1 MVPGQPWWPHRNPHL
16 ERHHSMTTEAVTLE
30 LDPRKIM
37 GKKVKRLRLEGI
49 IPVHLYGQGVESRS
63 LQCSAPKLIKVLS
76 RAGGNTPI
84 TITISGES
92 GSQLAFA
99 REIQW
104 DPIRDSLTHVDFL
117 VAEATRLVS
126 AQVPIVLIGESSGA
140 RASGG
145 TIMQQLRTVDVEAL
159 PLEMPAQVEVDLTVL
174 TEAAGVIRAG
184 DLAFAANVNLLT
196 DPDEVVV
203 RIEAARVE
211 VDVVSEEAEV
221 EEADEAGSE
230 ETPT

>member
-1 MVPGQPWWPHRNPHL
+1 
-16 ERHHSMTTEAVTLE
+16 MTTEAITLE
-30 LDPRKIM
+30 LDPRAIM
-37 GKKVKRLRLEGI
+37 GKKVKTLRREGI
-49 IPVHLYGQGVESRS
+49 IPVHLYGQGVESRA
-63 LQCSAPKLIKVLS
+63 LQCSAPKLIQVLS

-84 TITISGES
+84 TITISGEG

-104 DPIRDSLTHVDFL
+104 DPRRDNLTHVDFL

-140 RASGG
+140 RTSGG
-145 TIMQQLRTVDVEAL
+145 TVMQQLRTVDVEAL
-159 PLEMPAQVEVDLTVL
+159 PLEMPAQIEVDIAVL

-184 DLAFAANVNLLT
+184 DLEFSANVNLLT

-211 VDVVSEEAEV
+211 AEVGAEEVEGEV
-221 EEADEAGSE
+221 EEEEGEPGSE
-230 ETPT
+230 GEQT

>member
-1 MVPGQPWWPHRNPHL
+1 
-16 ERHHSMTTEAVTLE
+16 MTTEAVSLE
-30 LDPRKIM
+30 LEPRELT
-37 GKKVKRLRLEGI
+37 GKKVRRLRREGI
-49 IPVHLYGQGVESRS
+49 IPVHLYGQGVESRA
-63 LQCSAPKLIKVLS
+63 LQCEAPKLIQVLS

-84 TITISGES
+84 TITIRGEG

-104 DPIRDSLTHVDFL
+104 DPRRDDLTHVDFL
-117 VAEATRLVS
+117 VAEATRAVS
-126 AQVPIVLIGESSGA
+126 AQVPIVLIGESLWA
-140 RASGG
+140 RSSGG
-145 TIMQQLRTVDVEAL
+145 TVMQQLRNVDVEAL
-159 PLEMPAQVEVDLTVL
+159 PLEMPAQIEVDLAVL

-211 VDVVSEEAEV
+211 VELVAEDEAEEEGEPDSEE
-221 EEADEAGSE
+221 DR
-230 ETPT
+230 T

>member
-1 MVPGQPWWPHRNPHL
+1 
-16 ERHHSMTTEAVTLE
+16 MTTEAVSLE
-30 LDPRKIM
+30 LDPRELL
-37 GKKVKRLRLEGI
+37 GKKVKRLRREGI
-49 IPVHLYGQGVESRS
+49 IPVHLYGQGVESRA
-63 LQCSAPKLIKVLS
+63 LQCNAPKLIQVLS

-84 TITISGES
+84 TITISGEG

-104 DPIRDSLTHVDFL
+104 DPRRDSLTHVDFL

-140 RASGG
+140 RSSGG
-145 TIMQQLRTVDVEAL
+145 TVMQQLRTVDVEAL
-159 PLEMPAQVEVDLTVL
+159 PLEMPAQVEVDLAVL

-184 DLAFAANVNLLT
+184 DLEFASNVNLLT

-203 RIEAARVE
+203 RIEAARVVEE
-211 VDVVSEEAEV
+211 VLVAEEVEAEEVSEP
-221 EEADEAGSE
+221 DSE
-230 ETPT
+230 EDRT

>member
-1 MVPGQPWWPHRNPHL
+1 
-16 ERHHSMTTEAVTLE
+16 MTTEAVSLE
-30 LDPRKIM
+30 LEPREVM
-37 GKKVKRLRLEGI
+37 GKKVKRLRREGI

-63 LQCSAPKLIKVLS
+63 LQCDAPKLIQVLS

-84 TITISGES
+84 TITIRGEG
-92 GSQLAFA
+92 GSRLAFA

-104 DPIRDSLTHVDFL
+104 DPRRDDLTHVDFL
-117 VAEATRLVS
+117 VAEATRHVS
-126 AQVPIVLIGESSGA
+126 AQVPIILIGESLGA
-140 RASGG
+140 RSSGG
-145 TIMQQLRTVDVEAL
+145 TIVQQLRNVDVEAL
-159 PLEMPAQVEVDLTVL
+159 PLEMPAQIEVDLAVL

-211 VDVVSEEAEV
+211 AELVAEDAAEEESEP
-221 EEADEAGSE
+221 GSE
-230 ETPT
+230 EDRT

>member
-1 MVPGQPWWPHRNPHL
+1 
-16 ERHHSMTTEAVTLE
+16 MTTEAVSLE
-30 LDPRKIM
+30 LEPRELI
-37 GKKVKRLRLEGI
+37 GKKVKRLRREGI
-49 IPVHLYGQGVESRS
+49 IPVHLYGQGVESRA
-63 LQCSAPKLIKVLS
+63 LQCQAPKLIQVLS

-84 TITISGES
+84 TITVRGEG

-104 DPIRDSLTHVDFL
+104 NPRRDDLTHVDFL

-126 AQVPIVLIGESSGA
+126 AQVPIILIGESPGA
-140 RASGG
+140 RSSGG
-145 TIMQQLRTVDVEAL
+145 TVMQQLRNVDVEAL
-159 PLEMPAQVEVDLTVL
+159 PLEMPGQIEVDIAVL

-203 RIEAARVE
+203 RIEAARVAE
-211 VDVVSEEAEV
+211 DELIAEDEEAV
-221 EEADEAGSE
+221 ADADAEEGGEPESDGGR
-230 ETPT
+230 T

>member
-1 MVPGQPWWPHRNPHL
+1 
-16 ERHHSMTTEAVTLE
+16 MTTEAVSLE
-30 LDPRKIM
+30 LDPRETM
-37 GKKVKRLRLEGI
+37 GKKVKRLRREGI
-49 IPVHLYGQGVESRS
+49 IPVHLYGQGVESRA
-63 LQCSAPKLIKVLS
+63 LQCNAPTLIQVLS

-84 TITISGES
+84 TITISGEG

-104 DPIRDSLTHVDFL
+104 DPRRDDLTHVDFM

-126 AQVPIVLIGESSGA
+126 AQVPIILIGESSGA
-140 RASGG
+140 RSSGG
-145 TIMQQLRTVDVEAL
+145 TIMQQLRNVDVEAL
-159 PLEMPAQVEVDLTVL
+159 PLEMPAQIEVDLAVL

-184 DLAFAANVNLLT
+184 DLAFTANVNLLT

-211 VDVVSEEAEV
+211 VELVAEDVVEV
-221 EEADEAGSE
+221 ESE
-230 ETPT
+230 PDSEGDRT

>member
-1 MVPGQPWWPHRNPHL
+1 
-16 ERHHSMTTEAVTLE
+16 MTTEAVSLE
-30 LDPRKIM
+30 LEPRKLM
-37 GKKVKRLRLEGI
+37 GKKVRRLRREGI
-49 IPVHLYGQGVESRS
+49 IPVHLYGQGFESRA
-63 LQCSAPKLIKVLS
+63 LQCQAPKLIQVLS

-84 TITISGES
+84 TITVRGER

-104 DPIRDSLTHVDFL
+104 DPRRDDLTHVDFL

-140 RASGG
+140 RISGG
-145 TIMQQLRTVDVEAL
+145 TVMQQLFNVDVEAL
-159 PLEMPAQVEVDLTVL
+159 PLEMPGQVEVDIAIL

-203 RIEAARVE
+203 RIEAARAVE
-211 VDVVSEEAEV
+211 EELVAEDEAEV
-221 EEADEAGSE
+221 AEDEAEEGTEPGSE
-230 ETPT
+230 QEQT

>member
-1 MVPGQPWWPHRNPHL
+1 
-16 ERHHSMTTEAVTLE
+16 MTTEAVSLE
-30 LDPRKIM
+30 LEPRKLI
-37 GKKVKRLRLEGI
+37 GKKVKRLRREGI
-49 IPVHLYGQGVESRS
+49 IPVHLYGQGVDSRA
-63 LQCSAPKLIKVLS
+63 LQCPAPMLIQVLS

-84 TITISGES
+84 TITISGEE

-104 DPIRDSLTHVDFL
+104 DPRRDYLNHVDFL

-126 AQVPIVLIGESSGA
+126 AQVPIILIGESPGA
-140 RASGG
+140 RSSGG

-159 PLEMPAQVEVDLTVL
+159 PLEMPAQIEIDLAVL
-174 TEAAGVIRAG
+174 TEAAGVVRAG
-184 DLAFAANVNLLT
+184 DLAFSSNVNLLT

-211 VDVVSEEAEV
+211 VEVVAEEVEAEQ
-221 EEADEAGSE
+221 EESESGSE
-230 ETPT
+230 EGRT

>member
-1 MVPGQPWWPHRNPHL
+1 
-16 ERHHSMTTEAVTLE
+16 MTTEAVSLE
-30 LDPRKIM
+30 LEPREIM
-37 GKKVKRLRLEGI
+37 GKKVKRLRREGI
-49 IPVHLYGQGVESRS
+49 IPVHLYGQGVESRA
-63 LQCSAPKLIKVLS
+63 LQCDAPKLIQVLS

-84 TITISGES
+84 TISIRGEG

-104 DPIRDSLTHVDFL
+104 DPRRDDLTHVDFL

-126 AQVPIVLIGESSGA
+126 AQVPIILIGESAGA
-140 RASGG
+140 RISGG
-145 TIMQQLRTVDVEAL
+145 TVMQQLRNVDVEAL
-159 PLEMPAQVEVDLTVL
+159 PLEMPAQIEVDLAVL

-196 DPDEVVV
+196 DPDDVVV

-211 VDVVSEEAEV
+211 AEFVAEGEV
-221 EEADEAGSE
+221 EEESEPDSE
-230 ETPT
+230 EGRT

>member
-1 MVPGQPWWPHRNPHL
+1 MN
-16 ERHHSMTTEAVTLE
+16 TEALSLE
-30 LDPRKIM
+30 LDPREIL
-37 GKKVKRLRLEGI
+37 GKKVKRLRREGI
-49 IPVHLYGQGVESRS
+49 IPVHLYGQGVESRA
-63 LQCSAPKLIKVLS
+63 LQCHAPKLIQVLS

-84 TITISGES
+84 TITISGEG

-104 DPIRDSLTHVDFL
+104 DPRRDDLTHVDFL

-140 RASGG
+140 RSSGG
-145 TIMQQLRTVDVEAL
+145 TVMQQLRTVDVEAL
-159 PLEMPAQVEVDLTVL
+159 PLEMPAQIEIDLGVL

-184 DLAFAANVNLLT
+184 DLAFASNVNLLT

-211 VDVVSEEAEV
+211 AEVVAEEVEAEEEVSEP
-221 EEADEAGSE
+221 DSE
-230 ETPT
+230 EDRS

>member
-1 MVPGQPWWPHRNPHL
+1 
-16 ERHHSMTTEAVTLE
+16 MTTEAVSLE
-30 LDPRKIM
+30 LDPRELL
-37 GKKVKRLRLEGI
+37 GKKAKRLRREGI
-49 IPVHLYGQGVESRS
+49 IPVHLYGQGVESRA
-63 LQCSAPKLIKVLS
+63 LQCNAPKLIQVLS

-84 TITISGES
+84 TITISGEG

-104 DPIRDSLTHVDFL
+104 DPRRDSLTHVDFL

-140 RASGG
+140 RSSGG
-145 TIMQQLRTVDVEAL
+145 TVMQQLRTVDVEAL
-159 PLEMPAQVEVDLTVL
+159 PLEMPAQVEVDLAVL

-184 DLAFAANVNLLT
+184 DLEFASNVNLLT

-203 RIEAARVE
+203 RIEAARVVEEELVAEE
-211 VDVVSEEAEV
+211 VEAEEEVSEP
-221 EEADEAGSE
+221 DSE
-230 ETPT
+230 GDRT

>member
-1 MVPGQPWWPHRNPHL
+1 
-16 ERHHSMTTEAVTLE
+16 MTTDAVSLE
-30 LDPRKIM
+30 LDPRQLI
-37 GKKVKRLRLEGI
+37 GKKVKKLRREGI
-49 IPVHLYGQGVESRS
+49 IPVHLYGQGVESRA
-63 LQCSAPKLIKVLS
+63 LQCNAPKLIQVLS

-84 TITISGES
+84 TITISGEG

-104 DPIRDSLTHVDFL
+104 DPRRDNLTHVDFM

-140 RASGG
+140 RSSGG
-145 TIMQQLRTVDVEAL
+145 TVMQQLRTVDVEAL
-159 PLEMPAQVEVDLTVL
+159 PLEMPAQMEVDISVL

-184 DLAFAANVNLLT
+184 DLGFSANVNLLT

-211 VDVVSEEAEV
+211 AEVAAEDVEGEV
-221 EEADEAGSE
+221 EEEGEPSSE
-230 ETPT
+230 EEPT

>member
-1 MVPGQPWWPHRNPHL
+1 
-16 ERHHSMTTEAVTLE
+16 MTTEAVSLE
-30 LDPRKIM
+30 LDPREIL
-37 GKKVKRLRLEGI
+37 GKKVKRLRREGI
-49 IPVHLYGQGVESRS
+49 IPVHLYGQGVESRA
-63 LQCSAPKLIKVLS
+63 LQCNAPKLIQVLS

-84 TITISGES
+84 TITISGEG

-104 DPIRDSLTHVDFL
+104 DPRRDDLTHVDFL

-140 RASGG
+140 RSSGG
-145 TIMQQLRTVDVEAL
+145 TVMQQLRTVDVEAL
-159 PLEMPAQVEVDLTVL
+159 PLEMPAQVEVDLAVL

-184 DLAFAANVNLLT
+184 DLAFTSNVNLLT

-203 RIEAARVE
+203 RIEAARVVE
-211 VDVVSEEAEV
+211 EELVAEGVEAEEEVSEP
-221 EEADEAGSE
+221 DSE
-230 ETPT
+230 EDRT